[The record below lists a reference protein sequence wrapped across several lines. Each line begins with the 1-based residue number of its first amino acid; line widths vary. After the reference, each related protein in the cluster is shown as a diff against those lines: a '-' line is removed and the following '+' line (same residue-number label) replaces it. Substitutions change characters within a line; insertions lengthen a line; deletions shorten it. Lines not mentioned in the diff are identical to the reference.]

1 MIGSNIAQASTSL
14 VDVGI
19 NLYGILMF
27 IGGAAVLSSQ
37 LGPVAGIILSIIIT
51 AIIFTNN

>member
-51 AIIFTNN
+51 ALMFMDN